1 MLKKKVSAWCNRYG
15 RTHKQIEKYKKKH
28 GKDSVP
34 SVPNY
39 QEDVM
44 KLTKSIIKKLVEEI
58 IIEGDGFPKLL
69 KKNNEVPHN

>member
-1 MLKKKVSAWCNRYG
+1 
-15 RTHKQIEKYKKKH
+15 
-28 GKDSVP
+28 
-34 SVPNY
+34 
-39 QEDVM
+39 M